1 MPNVIKPA
9 VVIRPFRGTF
19 DLDLIS
25 LYRSWELLYFL
36 VWRDVKVRY
45 KQTFLGV
52 AWAVLQ
58 PVITMLLFTA
68 VFGRLAGLSSNGLPY
83 PVFSLIAL
91 VPWMYFSQAVGRAS
105 TSVVNNA
112 GLVTKVYFP
121 RLAIPISAVLAPLVD
136 LAAGLGV
143 VALLLAWYRMMP
155 GWNLLALPFLV
166 LLCGATALAVSLWMS
181 ALCVKYRDVGIVVPF
196 LLQCWLWVSPVAY
209 SSNAVPAEWRL
220 VYGLNPMV
228 GVIEGFRWAFA
239 GAAAP
244 NLPLIGASS
253 LVVVLLLAGGT
264 VYFKHTEQTFA
275 DLV

>member
-1 MPNVIKPA
+1 MNPT
-9 VVIRPFRGTF
+9 VVIRPSRGTF

-91 VPWMYFSQAVGRAS
+91 VPWMYFSQAVARAS

-112 GLVTKVYFP
+112 GLVTKV
-121 RLAIPISAVLAPLVD
+121 
-136 LAAGLGV
+136 
-143 VALLLAWYRMMP
+143 
-155 GWNLLALPFLV
+155 
-166 LLCGATALAVSLWMS
+166 
-181 ALCVKYRDVGIVVPF
+181 
-196 LLQCWLWVSPVAY
+196 
-209 SSNAVPAEWRL
+209 
-220 VYGLNPMV
+220 
-228 GVIEGFRWAFA
+228 
-239 GAAAP
+239 
-244 NLPLIGASS
+244 
-253 LVVVLLLAGGT
+253 
-264 VYFKHTEQTFA
+264 
-275 DLV
+275 

>member
-1 MPNVIKPA
+1 VPNVIKPA

-166 LLCGATALAVSLWMS
+166 LLCGATALA
-181 ALCVKYRDVGIVVPF
+181 YRCGCPR
-196 LLQCWLWVSPVAY
+196 C
-209 SSNAVPAEWRL
+209 
-220 VYGLNPMV
+220 
-228 GVIEGFRWAFA
+228 
-239 GAAAP
+239 
-244 NLPLIGASS
+244 ASS
-253 LVVVLLLAGGT
+253 TETWALSSPSCCNAGCGCRRWPT
-264 VYFKHTEQTFA
+264 RRTPCRQSGGSCTGSIPWSA
-275 DLV
+275 

>member
-1 MPNVIKPA
+1 MNPT
-9 VVIRPFRGTF
+9 VVIRPSRGTF

-68 VFGRLAGLSSNGLPY
+68 VFGRLAGLDSNGIPY
-83 PVFSLIAL
+83 PVFALIAL

-136 LAAGLGV
+136 LIAGLGIV
-143 VALLLAWYRMMP
+143 VVLLAWYRIVP
-155 GWNLLALPFLV
+155 GWSVVALPFLV
-166 LLCGATALAVSLWMS
+166 LLCAGTALAVSLWMC

-209 SSNAVPAEWRL
+209 SLNAVPAKWRL
-220 VYGLNPMV
+220 LYGLNPMV

-239 GAAAP
+239 GTAAP
-244 NLPLIGASS
+244 DMTLIAASS
-253 LVVVLLLAGGT
+253 LVVVLLLVGGT